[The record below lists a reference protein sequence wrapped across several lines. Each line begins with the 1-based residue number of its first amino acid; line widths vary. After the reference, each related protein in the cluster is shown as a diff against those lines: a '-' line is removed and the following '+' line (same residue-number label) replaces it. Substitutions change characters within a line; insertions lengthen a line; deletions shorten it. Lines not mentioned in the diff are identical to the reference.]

1 MKAKFQFSDS
11 PVDQIAKSI
20 AAQMMN
26 RRRLLQVSGL
36 SLTAAAVAACGVGGD
51 SDSSGL
57 TDVEDL
63 SDTEKVV
70 DWSNWVAYIDV
81 DEDAGTNPTLDEFE
95 AETGIS
101 INYIEDYN
109 DNNEFFAKVRPLLQN
124 GQAIDRDIV
133 TPTDWMAGQWIS
145 LGFAQTLNY
154 DNIPNRSNLYPDLV
168 DVSFDP
174 GRVYTL
180 PWQGGY
186 GGLGWNKAK
195 VQELTGSDQLM
206 DLDDLFNPALKGRI
220 SVLSEM
226 RETIGCI
233 LSHQGANPSDF
244 TSDQF
249 YNAIDYL
256 GAQISSGQIRQVTG
270 NDYLAALESGD
281 IIAAIGWS
289 GDVAQLGDDFQFAV
303 PAGGGILWTD
313 NVLIPVGA
321 KHKKNAEL
329 VMNYYYEPEIAARV
343 AAYVQYITP
352 VNGAR
357 EEIVKIDP
365 SLADNSL
372 IFPTDDD
379 LAIVKPFML
388 LDADTEKEYQDAFQ
402 AIIGN

>member
-1 MKAKFQFSDS
+1 MKKFQFGDS
-11 PVDQIAKSI
+11 PADQIAKSI

-26 RRRLLQVSGL
+26 RRRLLHVSGIAAT
-36 SLTAAAVAACGVGGD
+36 TAAISACGVGG
-51 SDSSGL
+51 SSNN
-57 TDVEDL
+57 TDEPTEVEDL

-81 DEDAGTNPTLDEFE
+81 DEDAGTNPTLDEF
-95 AETGIS
+95 AAQTGITV
-101 INYIEDYN
+101 NYIEDYN
-109 DNNEFFAKVRPLLQN
+109 DNNEFFAKVRPLLEN
-124 GQAIDRDIV
+124 GQSIDRDLV

-145 LGFAQTLNY
+145 LGYAQAINF
-154 DNIPNRSNLYPDLV
+154 DNVPNKANLYPDLL

-174 GRVYTL
+174 GRIYTM

-186 GGLGWNKAK
+186 GGLGWNKTK
-195 VQELTGSDQLM
+195 VKELTGSDQLVS
-206 DLDDLFNPALKGRI
+206 LDDFFAPALAGKI

-226 RETIGCI
+226 RETVGCI
-233 LSHQGANPSDF
+233 MSHQGANPSDF

-249 YNAIDYL
+249 YAALDYL
-256 GAQISSGQIRQVTG
+256 EEQIASGQIRQVTG

-289 GDVAQLGDDFQFAV
+289 GDVAQLGSDFQFAI

-313 NVLIPVGA
+313 NLIIPVGA
-321 KHKKNAEL
+321 RHKKNAETL
-329 VMNYYYEPEIAARV
+329 INYYYEPEIAARV

-357 EEIVKIDP
+357 EEVAKIDP
-365 SLADNSL
+365 SLVDNPL
-372 IFPTDDD
+372 IFPSDED
-379 LAIVKPFML
+379 LANVKPFML

-402 AIIGN
+402 AVIGN